1 MNPAKQIAQIILELL
16 KRRNLSHLLPEVIDE
31 LNHALEGGE
40 KVQVIIEAAQPMKE
54 ETLAGLIDI
63 IAAKLGF
70 EPKVKFEVNP
80 KLMGGIRVIIDDQL
94 IDASLKAQIE
104 SLFNKI
110 H

>member
-16 KRRNLSHLLPEVIDE
+16 KRRNLSHLLPDVIEE
-31 LNHALEGGE
+31 LNNAIEGEE
-40 KVQVIIEAAQPMKE
+40 KVQVVIEAAQPMKE
-54 ETLAGLIDI
+54 ETLAGLVDI
-63 IAAKLGF
+63 IASKLGF
-70 EPKVKFEVNP
+70 EPNVRFELNP

-94 IDASLKAQIE
+94 IDATLKAQIE